1 MAGKGL
7 ITGSDGQLGRELRS
21 LENKYNSLSFIFTD
35 LGDLDITNTVQLRSF
50 INKHKPDFLIN
61 CAGYTAVDRA
71 EEEPDLAMK
80 LNADAVQNIV
90 DAIANTNCRLIH
102 ISTDYVLNGRTDKAL
117 KETAI
122 PNPESVYALTK
133 LKGEQAALTLS
144 SSIVIRTSWLYS
156 SYGKNFVK
164 TILRLSL
171 EKERIQVVNDQI
183 GTPTYAADLAAA
195 ILEIITGISANPDS
209 SDGGVYHYSNTG
221 LCSWYEFALKIKE
234 LKGLDLE
241 IVPVTSDQYPLP
253 AKRPPFSVLD
263 KEKITKYFSISIP
276 DWANS
281 LDKCLQLLD

>member
-1 MAGKGL
+1 MAGKVL

-35 LGDLDITNTVQLRSF
+35 LGELDITNTVQLRSF
-50 INKHKPDFLIN
+50 INKHKPDFLVN
-61 CAGYTAVDRA
+61 CAGYTSVDRA

-209 SDGGVYHYSNTG
+209 SNGGVYHYSNTG

>member
-1 MAGKGL
+1 MAGKVL

-117 KETAI
+117 KETAT

-195 ILEIITGISANPDS
+195 ILEIIAGISDNPDS

-221 LCSWYEFALKIKE
+221 SCSWYEFALRIKE

-263 KEKITKYFSISIP
+263 KEKITKHFSISIP
-276 DWANS
+276 DWADS
-281 LDKCLQLLD
+281 LEKCLQLLD